1 MNWYDYFVLPVLS
14 LFFGYFGTYLKFY
27 SKEKGKN
34 LATKEDIKEITKE
47 TYSAIQEFKDDL
59 GSEKFIEKQLEYVK
73 EFWFE
78 FSKMHNDLYRNY
90 ARLSQL
96 MLENPSDAPKYAE
109 EIKILK
115 GSTRVKIMMMRG
127 YKLFLT
133 KRTGDVLEK
142 YFSGIDTENALDQM
156 FDPSLDKIYYE
167 LFESLRKDIA
177 NLMSREMKINDYFL

>member
-1 MNWYDYFVLPVLS
+1 MCYTIKSENLLANYFANNPDQP
-14 LFFGYFGTYLKFY
+14 K
-27 SKEKGKN
+27 
-34 LATKEDIKEITKE
+34 IEI
-47 TYSAIQEFKDDL
+47 
-59 GSEKFIEKQLEYVK
+59 SELRELRKFIEKQLDFVK